1 MLARRIHVETLLAD
15 NDLDAELTELE
26 LMQEHEEQRVARAV
40 HTRRRRPFAEDRP
53 RRD

>member
-15 NDLDAELTELE
+15 TDLDAELTELE
-26 LMQEHEEQRVARAV
+26 LMQEAEEQRQARAV
-40 HTRRRRPFAEDRP
+40 RACRRRPFAEDRA